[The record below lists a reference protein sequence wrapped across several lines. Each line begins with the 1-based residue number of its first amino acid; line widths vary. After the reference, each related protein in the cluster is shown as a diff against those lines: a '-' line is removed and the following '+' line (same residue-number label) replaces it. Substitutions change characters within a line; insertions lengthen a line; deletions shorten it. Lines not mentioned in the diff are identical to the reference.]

1 VVVSRSSIA
10 KRSFPERGR
19 TNEGFCASSG
29 GGGGGARVG
38 QGGIEN
44 GGSVRGG
51 GGTQ

>member
-1 VVVSRSSIA
+1 VSRSSIA
-10 KRSFPERGR
+10 KQWFPERGR

-29 GGGGGARVG
+29 GGGGARVG

-44 GGSVRGG
+44 DGSVRGG